1 MSKKEEKSHTIN
13 ELDDQPQETP
23 AVVEAGAAE
32 LDEARAALA
41 ARNDEA
47 QALQDKYLR
56 LAAEFDNYRKL
67 SQRDL
72 REASRFANES
82 ILRELL
88 PIIDNLER
96 AVKSAKESSDGDGLI
111 RGVELTLKQFSETLA
126 KVGVRPVESVGAPF
140 DPACHQAVARVE
152 RTDLPENQ
160 VIEEFQKG
168 YLLHDR
174 ILRAAMVSVATPPA
188 GSPDRDA
195 SNGDGEAPPY
205 S

>member
-1 MSKKEEKSHTIN
+1 MSKEEEKSHTIS

-23 AVVEAGAAE
+23 AVAEAGAAE
-32 LDEARAALA
+32 LEEARAALA
-41 ARNDEA
+41 VKNDEA

-96 AVKSAKESSDGDGLI
+96 AVKSAEDSPGGDGLI

-126 KVGVRPVESVGAPF
+126 KFGVRPVESVGAPF
-140 DPACHQAVARVE
+140 DPTCHQAVVRVE
-152 RTDLPENQ
+152 RMDVPENQ

-174 ILRAAMVSVATPPA
+174 ILRAAMVSVVTPPV

-195 SNGDGEAPPY
+195 SNGDGDAPPY

>member
-1 MSKKEEKSHTIN
+1 MSKKEEKSHTIS
-13 ELDDQPQETP
+13 ELDDQPQEVSGV
-23 AVVEAGAAE
+23 AEASAAALLE
-32 LDEARAALA
+32 EARAALA
-41 ARNDEA
+41 AKSDEA

-72 REASRFANES
+72 RESSRFANET
-82 ILRELL
+82 ILKELL

-96 AVKSAKESSDGDGLI
+96 AVKSAKDSPGGDALI

-126 KVGVRPVESVGAPF
+126 KFGVQPVASVGTAF

-152 RTDLPENQ
+152 RADLPENQ

-174 ILRAAMVSVATPPA
+174 ILRPAMVTVASTPA
-188 GSPDRDA
+188 GYPDTAA
-195 SNGDGEAPPY
+195 SNGEYDAG
-205 S
+205 

>member
-1 MSKKEEKSHTIN
+1 MSEKEEHSHTIS
-13 ELDDQPQETP
+13 ELDEQPQETP
-23 AVVEAGAAE
+23 VVAEAGAAALLE
-32 LDEARAALA
+32 EAKSALA
-41 ARNDEA
+41 AKSDEA

-72 REASRFANES
+72 RESSRFANET

-88 PIIDNLER
+88 PVIDNLER
-96 AVKSAKESSDGDGLI
+96 AVKSAKDTPEGDALI

-126 KVGVRPVESVGAPF
+126 KFGVQPVIGVGAAF

-152 RTDLPENQ
+152 RADLPENQ
-160 VIEEFQKG
+160 VVEEFQKG

-174 ILRAAMVSVATPPA
+174 ILRPAMVSVASAPA
-188 GSPDRDA
+188 GCSDVAA
-195 SNGDGEAPPY
+195 SNGEHDAG
-205 S
+205 